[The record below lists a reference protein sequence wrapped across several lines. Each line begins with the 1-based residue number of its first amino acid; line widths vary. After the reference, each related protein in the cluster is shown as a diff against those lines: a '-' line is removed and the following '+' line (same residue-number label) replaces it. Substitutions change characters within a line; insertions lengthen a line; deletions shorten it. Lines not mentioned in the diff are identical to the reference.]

1 MINIPDIFKS
11 ASLRNLS
18 SSAGGIKMTV
28 YYLDGMKIIAIVRQY
43 CEENVLDKEKK
54 KSVIWTSIE
63 RSNPSCPLRFE
74 LLQLDIL
81 PVESIYKLT
90 W

>member
-1 MINIPDIFKS
+1 MINIPDVFKN
-11 ASLRNLS
+11 ASLGNLS

-43 CEENVLDKEKK
+43 CEKNVLNEEK

-63 RSNPSCPLRFE
+63 RSNPSGPLRFE
-74 LLQLDIL
+74 FLQLDTL
-81 PVESIYKLT
+81 PVINNDNL
-90 W
+90 

>member
-1 MINIPDIFKS
+1 MINIPDIFKN
-11 ASLRNLS
+11 ASLGNLS

-54 KSVIWTSIE
+54 ECDLNEHRTK
-63 RSNPSCPLRFE
+63 
-74 LLQLDIL
+74 
-81 PVESIYKLT
+81 
-90 W
+90 

>member
-11 ASLRNLS
+11 ASLGNWS

-43 CEENVLDKEKK
+43 CEKNVLDEEKK
-54 KSVIWTSIE
+54 RV
-63 RSNPSCPLRFE
+63 
-74 LLQLDIL
+74 
-81 PVESIYKLT
+81 
-90 W
+90 

>member
-1 MINIPDIFKS
+1 MINIPYIFKS
-11 ASLRNLS
+11 ARLGNLS

-81 PVESIYKLT
+81 PVESIY
-90 W
+90 

>member
-1 MINIPDIFKS
+1 MINIPYIFKS
-11 ASLRNLS
+11 ARLGNLS

-63 RSNPSCPLRFE
+63 RSNPSGPLRFE

>member
-1 MINIPDIFKS
+1 MINIPDIFKN
-11 ASLRNLS
+11 ASLGNLS

-54 KSVIWTSIE
+54 RVWFE
-63 RSNPSCPLRFE
+63 RA
-74 LLQLDIL
+74 
-81 PVESIYKLT
+81 
-90 W
+90 

>member
-11 ASLRNLS
+11 ASLGNLS

-43 CEENVLDKEKK
+43 CEENVLNKGK
-54 KSVIWTSIE
+54 KSVISTSIE
-63 RSNPSCPLRFE
+63 RSNQSCPLRFE
-74 LLQLDIL
+74 LLQLDTL
-81 PVESIYKLT
+81 LVESIYKLT
-90 W
+90 